1 MEDIFDLHDELKE
14 AESNL
19 KTVEEKLVDHD
30 ILVLRREELKEQ
42 ITEVKRL
49 ISNRLEI
56 NRFTSVI
63 CSFNSSRLR
72 TRMSWSTSFSSTVFK
87 LLSASLSSSCRS
99 KISSIV

>member
-1 MEDIFDLHDELKE
+1 MGDIFDLHDELKE

-49 ISNRLEI
+49 ISNHPERA
-56 NRFTSVI
+56 
-63 CSFNSSRLR
+63 C
-72 TRMSWSTSFSSTVFK
+72 
-87 LLSASLSSSCRS
+87 
-99 KISSIV
+99 

>member
-1 MEDIFDLHDELKE
+1 MEDIFDLELKE

-49 ISNRLEI
+49 ISNHPE
-56 NRFTSVI
+56 
-63 CSFNSSRLR
+63 
-72 TRMSWSTSFSSTVFK
+72 
-87 LLSASLSSSCRS
+87 S
-99 KISSIV
+99 KHDKWAL